1 MKAGSIEGRSG
12 SIVGAEDSDVE
23 RFNIGV
29 QAKVILSD
37 VANGDGIRL
46 TVSQRVVGG
55 VCWIKRERSV
65 GVEGEAL
72 DLGRWVT
79 GSVLQQSTGGV
90 NEEEGRGARGID
102 VSGRQR
108 SLKE

>member
-1 MKAGSIEGRSG
+1 MQAGSIEGCSG
-12 SIVGAEDSDVE
+12 SVVGAKNSDVE
-23 RFNIGV
+23 RFNIGI

-55 VCWIKRERSV
+55 VCWIKGEGAV

-72 DLGRWVT
+72 DVGRWVT
-79 GSVLQQSTGGV
+79 GSVFQQSAGGI